1 LQRWEQFR
9 PRFEALG
16 VTMVTVSPDTVEET
30 ARLRTRYG
38 LGMVMLADPALQV
51 IGLYGVRHEK
61 GFAATPGRRGMLRPL
76 AVPTA
81 LLVDEWGIV
90 RWIDQTDDYR
100 LRSDA
105 DRVVAAIAETLGPPR
120 ALR

>member
-1 LQRWEQFR
+1 
-9 PRFEALG
+9 
-16 VTMVTVSPDTVEET
+16 MVTVSPDTVEET
-30 ARLRTRYG
+30 AKLRARYG
-38 LGMVMLADPALQV
+38 LGMVMLADPALEV

-61 GFAATPGRRGMLRPL
+61 GFAATPGPRGMLRSL
-76 AVPTA
+76 AIPTA

-100 LRSDA
+100 VRSDA

-120 ALR
+120 SLH